1 MDLAHVL
8 AHGLAHCLSP
18 YLKGGAPMQFVPS
31 CTLSV
36 PKVGP
41 PGVDVVSDTLCLASY
56 NFDSHIWRGRETTSC
71 DAQPTVY
78 NVLKNATYQL
88 EEDGQNSP

>member
-1 MDLAHVL
+1 MAGHTAGHMAGHKVGPMVRGLEWPMDLAHVL

-56 NFDSHIWRGRETTSC
+56 NFDSHIWRGR
-71 DAQPTVY
+71 
-78 NVLKNATYQL
+78 
-88 EEDGQNSP
+88 